1 MQKEEIKLDNKDLTE
16 AINKQARM
24 FPENR
29 QFIIDYYTKNQQA
42 LESLKGSILEEKSVK
57 HILNKEITVK
67 DKEYSMKD
75 LEKFLESEM
84 DGEI

>member
-1 MQKEEIKLDNKDLTE
+1 MA

-24 FPENR
+24 FPENK
-29 QFIIDYYTKNQQA
+29 QFIIDYYTKNAQA
-42 LESLKGSILEEKSVK
+42 LEALKGSVLEEKSVT
-57 HILNKEITVK
+57 HILSKEIEVK

-75 LEKFLESEM
+75 MEKFLESEL